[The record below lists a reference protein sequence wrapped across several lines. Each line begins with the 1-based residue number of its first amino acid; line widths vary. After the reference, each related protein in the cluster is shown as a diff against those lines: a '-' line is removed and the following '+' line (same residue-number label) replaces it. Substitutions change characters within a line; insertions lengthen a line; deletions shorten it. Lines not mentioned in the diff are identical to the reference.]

1 MAARMSVINRVAPK
15 KATTHATE
23 KEKMSQSTN
32 KWRKPKRS
40 EQIAYDKSMLL
51 SKLNIFLAGGKN
63 GNL

>member
-1 MAARMSVINRVAPK
+1 
-15 KATTHATE
+15 
-23 KEKMSQSTN
+23 MSQSTN